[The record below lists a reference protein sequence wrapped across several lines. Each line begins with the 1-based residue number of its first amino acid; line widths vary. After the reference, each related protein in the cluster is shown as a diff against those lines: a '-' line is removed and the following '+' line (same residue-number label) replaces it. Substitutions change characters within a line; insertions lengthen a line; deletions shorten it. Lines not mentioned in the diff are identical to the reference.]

1 MTRNTYCFARAGS
14 HFASAVAVLIAT
26 SIAALAN
33 DSAYTKIPDDIGVCE
48 TLFVDDE
55 AGGGSWRCP
64 GYKDYAVILAEGDL
78 RMSVAYGEL
87 NTRSLEA
94 WQSFG
99 IFNSI
104 GNTVEWRL
112 DSAGTPFAT
121 ILRWKTDGIDGDGN
135 MNEALGGQVLVVS
148 KVGQPGNGEACV
160 IGYVDARANGN
171 ANELARDAADQHGV
185 SFSCATDQAPWYGI
199 RGPFAPEPS
208 SSY

>member
-1 MTRNTYCFARAGS
+1 MTRNAYRLARAGI
-14 HFASAVAVLIAT
+14 HLASALTALIAT
-26 SIAALAN
+26 TIAALAN
-33 DSAYTKIPDDIGVCE
+33 DSAYTTIPDDIGTCE
-48 TLFVDDE
+48 TLSVDDE
-55 AGGGSWRCP
+55 VGGGSWRCP
-64 GYKDYAVILAEGDL
+64 GYKDYAVTLAEGDL

-87 NTRSLEA
+87 NTRSQEA

-104 GNTVEWRL
+104 GRTVEWRL
-112 DSAGTPFAT
+112 DATGTPFAT

-148 KVGQPGNGEACV
+148 KVGQPGTGEACV

-171 ANELARDAADQHGV
+171 ANELARSAADQHGV
-185 SFSCATDQAPWYGI
+185 SFECASDQAAWYGV